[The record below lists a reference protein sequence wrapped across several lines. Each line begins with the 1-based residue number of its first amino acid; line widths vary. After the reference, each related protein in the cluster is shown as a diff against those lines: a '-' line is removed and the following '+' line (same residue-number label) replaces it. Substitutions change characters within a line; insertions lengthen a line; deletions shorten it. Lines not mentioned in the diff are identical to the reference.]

1 MKASAIIRIILLS
14 LLILILASILI
25 GGLAFHKYIV
35 SGEFGEIFEKFMPV
49 VDGTVAS
56 EGSVSAE
63 EVKSLEINWVSGSVT
78 IIRADVTDISF
89 HEDAGLKESQQLVWK
104 QEGDRLVIHSTRVKI
119 QLGTSKSKNLV
130 VTIPMDYNMN
140 ELEIGTV
147 SATFNADSLVANTVT
162 IQGVSGKCIFTGNNA
177 FGTMNVET
185 VSGDVTFNGTLRQLT
200 CEGVSA
206 NFRGYFTET
215 PNSIQVDGVSGD
227 IDITLPADAGFT
239 AELDTLNG
247 HFNSDFSTTS
257 SGDRY
262 ICGNGQCTIEVD
274 GVSGDINIRKAN

>member
-25 GGLAFHKYIV
+25 GVLTFHDFLG
-35 SGEFGEIFEKFMPV
+35 SGRLVAMFGEVEGI
-49 VDGTVAS
+49 VAS

-63 EVKSLEINWVSGSVT
+63 EIKNLEINWVSGDVT
-78 IIRADVTDISF
+78 IVRADVTDISF
-89 HEDAGLKESQQLVWK
+89 REDAGLKEKDQMVWSQK
-104 QEGDRLVIHSTRVKI
+104 GDKLVIHSSRYKV
-119 QLGTSKSKNLV
+119 QLGTSKSKDLV
-130 VTIPMDYNMN
+130 ITIPMDYNIN
-140 ELEIGTV
+140 NLTISTV
-147 SATFNADSLVANTVT
+147 SANFSADSLTANTVS
-162 IQGVSGKCIFTGNNA
+162 INAVSGECDFSGNNT
-177 FGTMNVET
+177 FGDMNVDT
-185 VSGDVTFNGTLRQLT
+185 VSGDVTFNGILRELT

-206 NFRGYFTET
+206 NFRGFFTET
-215 PNSIQVDGVSGD
+215 PNSIQVDGVSGN

-262 ICGNGQCTIEVD
+262 ICGNGQCTIEID
-274 GVSGDINIRKAN
+274 GVSGDINIRKGN

>member
-25 GGLAFHKYIV
+25 GVLTFHDFLGSGRLVAF
-35 SGEFGEIFEKFMPV
+35 FGE

-63 EVKSLEINWVSGSVT
+63 EVKSLEINWVSGDVT
-78 IIRADVTDISF
+78 IVRADVTDISF
-89 HEDAGLKESQQLVWK
+89 REDAGLKEKDMLVWSQK
-104 QEGDRLVIHSTRVKI
+104 GDKLVIHSSRYKV
-119 QLGTSKSKNLV
+119 QFGTSKSKDLV
-130 VTIPMDYNMN
+130 VTIPMDYNIN
-140 ELEIGTV
+140 NLSISTV
-147 SATFNADSLVANTVT
+147 SANFSADSLTANSVT
-162 IQGVSGKCIFTGNNA
+162 IQGVSGECTFTGNNT
-177 FGTMNVET
+177 FGTMNMET
-185 VSGDVTFNGTLRQLT
+185 VSGDVTFNGTLRELT

-206 NFRGYFTET
+206 NFRGFFTET
-215 PNSIQVDGVSGD
+215 PNSIQVDGVSGN

-247 HFNSDFSTTS
+247 DFDSDFSITS

-262 ICGNGQCTIEVD
+262 ICGNGQCSIEID

>member
-1 MKASAIIRIILLS
+1 
-14 LLILILASILI
+14 
-25 GGLAFHKYIV
+25 
-35 SGEFGEIFEKFMPV
+35 
-49 VDGTVAS
+49 
-56 EGSVSAE
+56 
-63 EVKSLEINWVSGSVT
+63 
-78 IIRADVTDISF
+78 
-89 HEDAGLKESQQLVWK
+89 
-104 QEGDRLVIHSTRVKI
+104 
-119 QLGTSKSKNLV
+119 
-130 VTIPMDYNMN
+130 MDYNMN

-262 ICGNGQCTIEVD
+262 ICGNGQCRTVGKELFDLFVSLASASENEDRSFFNVEVKRKII
-274 GVSGDINIRKAN
+274 SHMKLHSTALAAKINFEI